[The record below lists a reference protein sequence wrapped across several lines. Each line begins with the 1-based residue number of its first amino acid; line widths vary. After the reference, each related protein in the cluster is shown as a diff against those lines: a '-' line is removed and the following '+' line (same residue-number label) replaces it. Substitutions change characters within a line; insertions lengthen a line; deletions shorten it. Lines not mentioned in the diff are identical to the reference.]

1 MTSNWSVADTLAPR
15 CNSLTSLPL
24 SANQLHA
31 GATARPLKKKKKNTV
46 GGVRGGEGERAKPGR
61 SHAERDGSREDE
73 ELEEEEEGGF
83 ALCQPRAHSTRR
95 QKALFTGRFPWR
107 RSPSRAPSSQKEAG
121 RIVTEGGSLRSHSQV
136 LHPPPPFRW
145 GGLRRVEWLALST
158 LIWSLARNNKL
169 IFLSRRRVS
178 KRTRFLDVFSCFFA
192 PL

>member
-31 GATARPLKKKKKNTV
+31 GATAHPFKKNTV
-46 GGVRGGEGERAKPGR
+46 GGVRGGVRGGEGERAKPGR

-73 ELEEEEEGGF
+73 ELEEEEEEGGF

-95 QKALFTGRFPWR
+95 QKALFTGCFPWR

-136 LHPPPPFRW
+136 LHPPPP
-145 GGLRRVEWLALST
+145 
-158 LIWSLARNNKL
+158 
-169 IFLSRRRVS
+169 VS
-178 KRTRFLDVFSCFFA
+178 MGR
-192 PL
+192 PEEG